1 MTLVRF
7 RITQTLFGYVDREIG
22 DQDPEE
28 YADELIEEGLTSRD
42 FNVMGDDT
50 EVDSWDK
57 IEE

>member
-1 MTLVRF
+1 MSEYRF

-22 DQDPEE
+22 DQDPDE

-42 FNVMGDDT
+42 FNVMGDET

-57 IEE
+57 L

>member
-22 DQDPEE
+22 DQDPDE

-57 IEE
+57 L